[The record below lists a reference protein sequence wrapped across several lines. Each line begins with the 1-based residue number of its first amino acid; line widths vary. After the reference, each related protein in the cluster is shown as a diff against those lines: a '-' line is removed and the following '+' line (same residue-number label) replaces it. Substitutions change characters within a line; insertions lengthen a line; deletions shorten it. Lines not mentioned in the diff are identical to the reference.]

1 MKKAFL
7 TALTGL
13 AFGAM
18 ALTGLAQAQQPA
30 ATLDAMIAGA
40 KQEGKLV
47 VWSPLP
53 GRPESHAAAIAAF
66 NQRFG
71 LNTRLEWVPMA
82 APTANTRAIAER
94 AGGRVTGDI
103 IGAGS
108 IGEII
113 TARDANLIKP
123 FDWRGAFGATFPG
136 IAEVDGL
143 PEFRGL
149 GLLYMVAHNGI
160 GWNPR
165 MIQAAEV
172 PNNVEEMTNPK
183 WQGKIGANA
192 FFLVPLDIMSLC
204 MGEERALKLA
214 DGLIANR
221 PVLGRGS
228 PPVNQFITT
237 GQVPFGMT
245 ISLVAEN
252 ASRNKEPIDFKMYSD
267 YVISTENYIYVLEN
281 SPNPNTAR
289 LFSAWLA
296 AEGWKVIDPIE
307 PLPSL
312 LDKENKFIKMAAEQV
327 AKGGKVCRVEN
338 AQHAAQITRVR
349 EAVTLK
355 LSGQR

>member
-1 MKKAFL
+1 MKIGTLKAL
-7 TALTGL
+7 GALALGALAVTG
-13 AFGAM
+13 A
-18 ALTGLAQAQQPA
+18 AQAQQ
-30 ATLDAMIAGA
+30 AGA
-40 KQEGKLV
+40 SFQALVDGAKKEGKLV

-53 GRPESHAAAIAAF
+53 SRPEAQQAAIEAF
-66 NQRFG
+66 NKRFG
-71 LNTRLEWVPMA
+71 LSTKLEWVPMA

-94 AGGRVTGDI
+94 AGGKVTGDI
-103 IGAGS
+103 IGGAS

-113 TARDANLIKP
+113 TARDANLIKTY
-123 FDWRGAFGATFPG
+123 DWRATFGPQMPQ
-136 IAEVDGL
+136 INEIDGL
-143 PEFRGL
+143 AEFRGL

-160 GWNPR
+160 GWNPK
-165 MIQAAEV
+165 MIQAGEV
-172 PNNVEEMTNPK
+172 PNTVEEMTNPK

-204 MGEERALKLA
+204 MGEEKALKLA
-214 DGLIANR
+214 DGLIANK

-252 ASRNKEPIDFKMYSD
+252 AARNKEPIDFKMYAD
-267 YVISTENYIYVLEN
+267 YVISTENYVYVLEG

-289 LFSAWLA
+289 LFAAWLA
-296 AEGWKVIDPIE
+296 VEGWKVVDPIE
-307 PLPSL
+307 PLPSI
-312 LDKENKFIKMAAEQV
+312 LDKNNKFIKMAAAQV
-327 AKGGKVCRVEN
+327 AKGGKACRVEN
-338 AQHAAQITRVR
+338 AANAAQIGRVR

>member
-1 MKKAFL
+1 MRTGILKAL
-7 TALTGL
+7 GGIALAAL
-13 AFGAM
+13 AF
-18 ALTGLAQAQQPA
+18 TGVAQAQQ
-30 ATLDAMIAGA
+30 AGA
-40 KQEGKLV
+40 NFQALVDGAKKEGRLV

-53 GRPESHAAAIAAF
+53 SRPEAQNAAIEAF
-66 NQRFG
+66 NKRFG

-94 AGGRVTGDI
+94 AGGKVTGDM
-103 IGAGS
+103 IGGGS

-123 FDWRGAFGATFPG
+123 YDWRDVFGSQLPG
-136 IAEVDGL
+136 IAEIDGL
-143 PEFRGL
+143 VEFRGL

-160 GWNPR
+160 GWNPK
-165 MIQAAEV
+165 MIKAGEV

-183 WQGKIGANA
+183 WLGKIGANA

-204 MGEERALKLA
+204 MGEEKALKLA
-214 DGLIANR
+214 DGLIANK

-228 PPVNQFITT
+228 PAVNQFITT
-237 GQVPFGMT
+237 GQVPVGMT

-252 ASRNKEPIDFKMYSD
+252 AARNKEPIDFKMFSD
-267 YVISTENYIYVLEN
+267 YVISTENYVYVLEG

-289 LFSAWLA
+289 LFAAWLA
-296 AEGWKVIDPIE
+296 VEGWKVVDPIE

-312 LDKENKFIKMAAEQV
+312 LDKNNKFIKMAADQV
-327 AKGGKVCRVEN
+327 AKGAKACRVEN
-338 AQHAAQITRVR
+338 AANAAQIGRVR